1 MDSQT
6 PLLSIVIPAYNEAAP
21 DRLPNSLKQITAFV
35 ASQPYKIEV
44 IIVNNNSTDDTL
56 AIAEK
61 VAGEYD
67 YIRVIT
73 ETTQGKGAAVRAGM
87 NIATGDFLFICD
99 ADLSM
104 PIEEVVKF
112 LPPQNTDYDIAI
124 ASREAKGAKRIGEPE
139 MRHIMGRVFNFI
151 VKVLAVRGLNDTQ
164 CGFKCFKRE
173 VANDIFPYQTING
186 WAFDVELLF
195 IAQKRGYNIIEVPIT
210 WYYKAQSKIKPFGD
224 SIKMVMETLKVR
236 RNWKQGVYGEKTQA

>member
-1 MDSQT
+1 
-6 PLLSIVIPAYNEAAP
+6 VIPAYNEAAP

-35 ASQPYKIEV
+35 ASQPYPIEV

-56 AIAEK
+56 SIAQHAAREH
-61 VAGEYD
+61 D

-87 NIATGDFLFICD
+87 TIANGDYLFICD

-173 VANDIFPYQTING
+173 VARDIFPYQTING

-195 IAQKRGYNIIEVPIT
+195 IAQKRGYRIIEVPIT

-236 RNWKQGVYGEKTQA
+236 RNWKQGVYHEQKA

>member
-1 MDSQT
+1 MDSHT

-21 DRLPNSLKQITAFV
+21 DRLPSSLKQITAFV
-35 ASQPYKIEV
+35 ASQPYAIEV

-56 AIAEK
+56 KIAES
-61 VAGEYD
+61 AASEFD
-67 YIRVIT
+67 YISVIT
-73 ETTQGKGAAVRAGM
+73 EKRQGKGIAVKSGM
-87 NIATGDFLFICD
+87 GVARGEYLFICD

-112 LPPQNTDYDIAI
+112 LPPNAESYDVAI

-173 VANDIFPYQTING
+173 VAEKIFPLQTING

-195 IAQKRGYNIIEVPIT
+195 IAQKFGYKIIEVPIT
-210 WYYKAQSKIKPFGD
+210 WYYKPQSKIKPMGD
-224 SIKMVMETLKVR
+224 SYKMVMETLKVR
-236 RNWKQGVYGEKTQA
+236 RNWREGVYSEKTQA